1 MATMAYAP
9 VHSGYGSVIPRPQS
23 VAYMAPP
30 TAYAYSDPV
39 HHSYSTGPYTSYNP
53 SRSSTSLVPMGHRLT
68 GPSYDN
74 LLDYDYPGSHLAP
87 TLGSM
92 PLTHTNTRRRR
103 RSSVSFVTRPPVLDQ
118 YRLSGSHQIKFK
130 RRGAFGAG
138 ITLAEAQSHTRLS
151 NNDHYTLRDLNAD
164 GRANIL
170 LTARVSIDNVFFWM
184 LDIY

>member
-1 MATMAYAP
+1 
-9 VHSGYGSVIPRPQS
+9 
-23 VAYMAPP
+23 
-30 TAYAYSDPV
+30 
-39 HHSYSTGPYTSYNP
+39 
-53 SRSSTSLVPMGHRLT
+53 MGHRLT
-68 GPSYDN
+68 GPCTLCSCGTFLADFGTAYDN

-170 LTARVSIDNVFFWM
+170 LTARVSIDNVFF
-184 LDIY
+184 LDA